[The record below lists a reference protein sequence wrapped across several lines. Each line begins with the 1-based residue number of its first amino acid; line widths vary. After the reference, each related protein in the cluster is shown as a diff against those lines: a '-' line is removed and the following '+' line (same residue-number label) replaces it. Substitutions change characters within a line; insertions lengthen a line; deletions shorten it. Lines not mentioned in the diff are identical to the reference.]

1 MDRRVASQAGET
13 TTGIL
18 NYVTRDSLV
27 NRRFVFPG
35 GEVNTGRFEPHRAT
49 IRNARLASPRP
60 TLDTHGFQLFPHRS
74 AVKDFHDRTE
84 IDAVYPREVA
94 DTVKALT
101 GADLVVPLGYLL
113 RASDGG
119 ETNKLQPPAADVHV
133 DMSQEWAPRNAKLVL
148 EQHGMAGRSYRRF
161 VCSSFWR
168 TFSAPPQDWPL
179 ALCDCNSISQ
189 DEGGRNRLIFA
200 EGRPSEAQMTRPM
213 PNEDE
218 LPAATIFYHSPGQRW
233 FYFPDMTRDEVVLLK
248 FHDSDHSRAWFT
260 AHTAFHDETRAGAV
274 TRESIEFRTYAYWL

>member
-1 MDRRVASQAGET
+1 MDGRVASQAGET

-74 AVKDFHDRTE
+74 AVKDFHDRAE
-84 IDAVYPREVA
+84 IDAVYPREVV

-179 ALCDCNSISQ
+179 ALCDGNSISQ

-200 EGRPSEAQMTRPM
+200 EGRPSETQMTRPM

-218 LPAATIFYHSPGQRW
+218 LPAATDFLSQPGPALVL
-233 FYFPDMTRDEVVLLK
+233 FPG
-248 FHDSDHSRAWFT
+248 HDPRRGRPAQVP
-260 AHTAFHDETRAGAV
+260 R
-274 TRESIEFRTYAYWL
+274 FRP